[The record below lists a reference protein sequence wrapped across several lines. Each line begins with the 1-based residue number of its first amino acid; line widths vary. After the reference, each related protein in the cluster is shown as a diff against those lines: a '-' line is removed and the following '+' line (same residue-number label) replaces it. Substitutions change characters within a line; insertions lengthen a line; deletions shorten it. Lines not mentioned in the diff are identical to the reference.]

1 MHKRKVSLIACALIL
16 LTLIGCSS
24 RPKVIH
30 IKAEPIDPV
39 PLILPDVDR
48 LELENTKFYVVT
60 EKNAQE
66 VFDKLREKN
75 YDPVIFGVTDDGY
88 EILSVN
94 RAKLLQLVQQQK
106 AIILAYKEYYEKT
119 NATINDNNESLA
131 EQEKAAKEA
140 RKVEEGSGGIFSDAS
155 LFKKLLPW

>member
-1 MHKRKVSLIACALIL
+1 MHKRKVSLIICALIS

-24 RPKVIH
+24 SPKVIT

-48 LELENTKFYVVT
+48 IELENVKFYVVN
-60 EKNAQE
+60 EENALAT
-66 VFDKLREKN
+66 FDKLREKN

-94 RAKLLQLVQQQK
+94 RAKVLQLVQQQR
-106 AIILAYKEYYEKT
+106 AVIIAYGEYYDKQNKAVEE
-119 NATINDNNESLA
+119 NNESARSQKDAA
-131 EQEKAAKEA
+131 ESLQEKD
-140 RKVEEGSGGIFSDAS
+140 GGISTDESF
-155 LFKKLLPW
+155 LKRLLPW

>member
-1 MHKRKVSLIACALIL
+1 M

-24 RPKVIH
+24 SPKVIH

-119 NATINDNNESLA
+119 NEAINDNNESLA
-131 EQEKAAKEA
+131 EQEKTAEEA
-140 RKVEEGSGGIFSDAS
+140 RSVEEGSGGIFPDAS

>member
-1 MHKRKVSLIACALIL
+1 MHKRKVSLIVCALIL

-60 EKNAQE
+60 EKNGQE

-94 RAKLLQLVQQQK
+94 RFNSSAWPSM
-106 AIILAYKEYYEKT
+106 
-119 NATINDNNESLA
+119 DNNNL
-131 EQEKAAKEA
+131 
-140 RKVEEGSGGIFSDAS
+140 FSIWIS
-155 LFKKLLPW
+155 CFFNMNSV